1 MTESATIDQSTN
13 AISFEN
19 AQGVAVTTSDNF
31 GLEWAVGY
39 ENYWTG
45 TLKIFLNSKGQ
56 LANNDGTAL
65 ANFVCQHE
73 AGGGDS
79 EYVIKP
85 LVRSLL

>member
-1 MTESATIDQSTN
+1 MTETATNDRSTN
-13 AISFEN
+13 DIAFEN
-19 AQGVAVTTSDNF
+19 DGVAVPTTDRF

-56 LANNDGTAL
+56 LAHNDGTTP

-73 AGGGDS
+73 AEGGDS

>member
-13 AISFEN
+13 AIAFDN
-19 AQGVAVTTSDNF
+19 NGVAVLTSDRF

-45 TLKIFLNSKGQ
+45 TLKIFLNSKAQ
-56 LANNDGTAL
+56 LAHNDGTTL
-65 ANFVCQHE
+65 ANFVCQHDAE
-73 AGGGDS
+73 GGDS